1 MKLPEIDLDWLR
13 LAQQGELAALDRL
26 LLAIQPAIYNLAM
39 RMLGQREDA
48 QDATQ
53 EILLRITTHLSS
65 FRGESRFSTWMFRV
79 ASNYLLTARSR
90 AKESPLL
97 SLEGLEQKLGLGLQL
112 AERALATGL
121 RQLGPDEKLDAR
133 RLALACTQGMLL
145 CLDRELRVA
154 YVLDLTFGL
163 DSATAAQVLDIS
175 PVAFRKRLSRARQ
188 RLGEFMQHQCGLVNA
203 AASCTCEKQR
213 LAVDEARR
221 MGMSEAAPRAP
232 EAELIALTEL
242 SDAAAVFRAH
252 PDYQVPQR
260 VIEAVRAVL
269 RLHAGAWQ

>member
-163 DSATAAQVLDIS
+163 DSATAAQ
-175 PVAFRKRLSRARQ
+175 
-188 RLGEFMQHQCGLVNA
+188 
-203 AASCTCEKQR
+203 
-213 LAVDEARR
+213 
-221 MGMSEAAPRAP
+221 
-232 EAELIALTEL
+232 
-242 SDAAAVFRAH
+242 
-252 PDYQVPQR
+252 
-260 VIEAVRAVL
+260 
-269 RLHAGAWQ
+269 